1 MTNLIAKQAKGLKF
15 FEVAVAFDNFHRRV
29 YSTLSIKNPKK
40 GRELIES
47 EPGCCKYNGWFYQT
61 YNKITHCCGP
71 DGVQELGLC

>member
-1 MTNLIAKQAKGLKF
+1 MS
-15 FEVAVAFDNFHRRV
+15 DNK
-29 YSTLSIKNPKK
+29 IIPEK
-40 GRELIES
+40 GRELIAS